1 MGFRPGGK
9 QCRMRNGWFIRNGQ
23 HIDQPMIFPPD
34 HPVYPD
40 EPKGM
45 QQVLMERGL
54 WKAKLLM
61 KCKGDCPDAIDCC
74 VRRVL
79 SLQPDFQEQI
89 SLVQEVIEA
98 AGHLCLFLPKFH
110 CEINFIEYFWGA
122 VKRYLRE
129 HCDYT
134 FKTLREN
141 MPKALASIQV
151 ELIRKWEHRAW
162 RFIDAYGE
170 GLGAKDAVTKV
181 KQFSS
186 RRYTS
191 HRRIPES
198 LAQAMDQ

>member
-1 MGFRPGGK
+1 MS
-9 QCRMRNGWFIRNGQ
+9 
-23 HIDQPMIFPPD
+23 
-34 HPVYPD
+34 
-40 EPKGM
+40 
-45 QQVLMERGL
+45 
-54 WKAKLLM
+54 
-61 KCKGDCPDAIDCC
+61 
-74 VRRVL
+74 L
-79 SLQPDFQEQI
+79 SIHF
-89 SLVQEVIEA
+89 SSNKKHS
-98 AGHLCLFLPKFH
+98 GHLCLFLPKFH